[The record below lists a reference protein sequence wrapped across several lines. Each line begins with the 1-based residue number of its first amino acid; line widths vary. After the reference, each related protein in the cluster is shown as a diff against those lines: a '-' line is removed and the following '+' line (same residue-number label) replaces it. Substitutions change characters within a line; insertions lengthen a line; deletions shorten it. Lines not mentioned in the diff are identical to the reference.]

1 MALPIVVFQRSVLTV
16 AKNYWFFKGFEGFRQ
31 PVGAVKAPT
40 GLLIPRER
48 SDPLRYPPT
57 YLGRKVRLS

>member
-1 MALPIVVFQRSVLTV
+1 MRVKKSIVVFHRSVLTV

-48 SDPLRYPPT
+48 SDPLRYPLAI
-57 YLGRKVRLS
+57 LGQEG